1 MSSQKSFDPLTM
13 PELYRNTDIERRDTI
28 KDDFS
33 LEMVK
38 SGLKKT
44 KKATSTEAKAAS
56 KEKNERET

>member
-1 MSSQKSFDPLTM
+1 MKLFPRIKEEALKSLHYWRLKSDNFM
-13 PELYRNTDIERRDTI
+13 
-28 KDDFS
+28 FS